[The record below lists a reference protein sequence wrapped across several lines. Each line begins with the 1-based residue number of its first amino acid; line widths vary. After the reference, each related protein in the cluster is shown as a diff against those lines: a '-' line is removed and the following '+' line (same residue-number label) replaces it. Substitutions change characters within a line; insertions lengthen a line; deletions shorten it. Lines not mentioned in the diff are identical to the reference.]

1 MVLSSSSL
9 EGLFPSSEG
18 RDDTGDLGTVS
29 VLTWDLDRWSRSPG
43 LVLPRESALSEAAA
57 TIDASDAIG
66 KLEDLNSGEG
76 GKWKTGRDEID
87 FFNVEGGG
95 DGEVIVPVE
104 TMAGRSEASCEGF
117 GLCVSP
123 NLCSGCTPILVT

>member
-1 MVLSSSSL
+1 MVFSSASL

-29 VLTWDLDRWSRSPG
+29 VPTWDLDRWSRSPG
-43 LVLPRESALSEAAA
+43 LVFTRVSALSEAAA
-57 TIDASDAIG
+57 PSDASDAIG

-76 GKWKTGRDEID
+76 GKWKTGRDEFD
-87 FFNVEGGG
+87 FFNAEGGG

-104 TMAGRSEASCEGF
+104 TMAGRSGASCEGF
-117 GLCVSP
+117 GLCASL
-123 NLCSGCTPILVT
+123 NSCSGFTSMLVA